1 MDAFLQLT
9 VIDSRLEP
17 AAHCLVC
24 GKEISAGEGVTAR
37 YQGETLRF
45 KCPGCYARF
54 ASDPG
59 RYLSGQ
65 AVSCCGETHAD
76 SHLGESTEP

>member
-9 VIDSRLEP
+9 VVDSHLEP
-17 AAHCLVC
+17 AARCLVC

-54 ASDPG
+54 AADPE
-59 RYLSGQ
+59 RYLAGQ
-65 AVSCCGETHAD
+65 AGGCCDETDAHSHHGERTDA
-76 SHLGESTEP
+76 